1 MTMPRRRRLG
11 ALAVFAVVGVTAL
24 GACSGQS
31 STSSGAPP
39 AAVAGGEAKAP
50 APGAADQ
57 AAPRSGGQ
65 AGDPAAVADAQKI
78 VKTAA
83 LTLTVPS
90 VEQAA
95 ASIRGIA
102 LAAGGQ
108 VTGENLTAGST
119 SAPTARRTGSSGTIS
134 LDIPAD
140 ALDGVLD
147 QVGKL
152 GAVQA
157 RTASSKDVT
166 ATYVDTESRI
176 STKKASIDRVR
187 ALMAQARD
195 VAQIVELES
204 QLAQR
209 ESDLESLQ
217 ATLESLKKRIALSA
231 LTVTLSTDPAPVL
244 EEDDDGFLGGLRA
257 GWRAF
262 LSVGNGV
269 LTAVGVLV
277 PFLAVAAVVGLP
289 VLWWLRRRRDGAVR
303 AGSTTPAGGRGA
315 APLAG
320 PVAAP
325 QGAAG
330 GASQGT
336 AGAAPLAPA
345 SGPAAPEAP
354 AAPAAAP
361 TEPER

>member
-1 MTMPRRRRLG
+1 MTVPRRRRLG
-11 ALAVFAVVGVTAL
+11 ALAVFVVVGVTAL
-24 GACSGQS
+24 GACSGPS
-31 STSSGAPP
+31 STSSSAPP
-39 AAVAGGEAKAP
+39 AAVAGGQDKAP
-50 APGAADQ
+50 APGVADQ
-57 AAPRSGGQ
+57 AAPSGGGQ
-65 AGDPAAVADAQKI
+65 AADPAAVADAQKI

-119 SAPTARRTGSSGTIS
+119 SAQTARRTGSSGTIT

-152 GAVQA
+152 GALQA

-217 ATLESLKKRIALSA
+217 ATLEGLKKRIALSA

-244 EEDDDGFLGGLRA
+244 EEDGDGFLGGLHA

-262 LSVGNGV
+262 LSLGNGV
-269 LTAVGVLV
+269 LTAMGVLM
-277 PFLAVAAVVGLP
+277 PFLALAAVVGLP
-289 VLWWLRRRRDGAVR
+289 VLWLRRRRDGA
-303 AGSTTPAGGRGA
+303 ASQAPAGG
-315 APLAG
+315 P
-320 PVAAP
+320 PE
-325 QGAAG
+325 
-330 GASQGT
+330 
-336 AGAAPLAPA
+336 
-345 SGPAAPEAP
+345 PEAP
-354 AAPAAAP
+354 ATPVVAP
-361 TEPER
+361 TEPHR